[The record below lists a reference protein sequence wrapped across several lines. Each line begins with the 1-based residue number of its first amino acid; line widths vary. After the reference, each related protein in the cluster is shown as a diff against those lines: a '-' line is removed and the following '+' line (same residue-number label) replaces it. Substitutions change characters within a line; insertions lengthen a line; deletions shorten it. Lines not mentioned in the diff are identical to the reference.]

1 MLHAGTSVIPF
12 TVDPLGSLGPTA
24 HILLVGTNFEPLPN
38 LPANLTFSQP
48 QATLAYRQYQS
59 LPKGILNLATSN
71 WKATRSKTLDSQAK
85 AFTPTVW
92 ARQSLGLNLVSALA
106 THLHRALHKINQ
118 ASAKAVTTRTRALGI
133 PFRPFH
139 ASTPYTI
146 LDPCPGLASSRS
158 QLLRLSSTPHS

>member
-1 MLHAGTSVIPF
+1 M
-12 TVDPLGSLGPTA
+12 DPLGGLGPTA
-24 HILLVGTNFEPLPN
+24 HALLFGTDFEPPPN
-38 LPANLTFSQP
+38 LPVNLTFSQP

-106 THLHRALHKINQ
+106 THLHRALHKVNQ
-118 ASAKAVTTRTRALGI
+118 ASAKSRHHPHACPRHPVSRIYPLYH
-133 PFRPFH
+133 PRPV
-139 ASTPYTI
+139 PW
-146 LDPCPGLASSRS
+146 LPPGHNSPVYLVPPIASS
-158 QLLRLSSTPHS
+158 HNA